1 MEIEMSKVSLTS
13 RILDVLGRTLIGAPR
28 RLGLGDEFEDFYYM
42 PSERRIDAVEHP
54 RKKLTVNTLRILI
67 FKRVAVIASVMSFA
81 VCLLGV
87 ITLVS
92 LRGIASVAHAS
103 AMAVALQSSDCASLR
118 ERYGNIP
125 LTPEQL
131 KAFHARCDGQ

>member
-1 MEIEMSKVSLTS
+1 MSKVSLTS
-13 RILDVLGRTLIGAPR
+13 RLLDGLGRTLIGSPR
-28 RLGLGDEFEDFYYM
+28 QLGLGDEFEDFYYI

-54 RKKLTVNTLRILI
+54 RKKLTVNTLRILL
-67 FKRVAVIASVMSFA
+67 FKRVAVMASVMSF
-81 VCLLGV
+81 VFCLVGV
-87 ITLVS
+87 VALVS
-92 LRGIASVAHAS
+92 IRGAQSVAHAS
-103 AMAVALQSSDCASLR
+103 AMAVALQTSDCASLR